1 MTILLTGASGFLGR
15 HVLAQLGGQPWR
27 LLVLPD
33 DPTWPELRE
42 HGEVVTGDVTHPESL
57 PPAVNGVAQVVH
69 LAGYVK
75 SGRGPVETFMAVN
88 TQGTANLAQAAKA
101 AGVAHFIYPSSITV
115 YGYVQDADEGAPL
128 VSTPGYPAS
137 KIHAERALRQL
148 LPDQTTILRLPLV
161 LGAGDAGFMCP
172 ALQGFRQAGRV
183 ILIGSGQAPW
193 SVLAA
198 SDAARAIALCLAR
211 PETRGTT
218 YNVVGE
224 TITNGELLRA
234 IGTGAGCTKE
244 IRLPY
249 AIAWMVAGLT
259 EVMGRDGLTRAQ
271 VTALSR
277 PLSMNGDR
285 FTRLGFAAQTSWRD
299 ALAEGIAW
307 CVEEQISIVEGWNH

>member
-15 HVLAQLGGQPWR
+15 HVLAQLGDQPLR

-33 DPTWPELRE
+33 DPSLPELRG
-42 HGEVVTGDVTHPESL
+42 HGEVVTGDVTQPESL
-57 PPAVNGVAQVVH
+57 PSAVDGITQVVH

-75 SGRGPVETFMAVN
+75 GGRGPVEDFMAVN
-88 TQGTANLAQAAKA
+88 AQGTAKLAQAAKA

-115 YGYVQDADEGAPL
+115 YGHVQDADEEAPL
-128 VSTPGYPAS
+128 VPTPGYPAS

-148 LPDQTTILRLPLV
+148 LPAQTTILRLPLV
-161 LGAGDAGFMCP
+161 LGAGDIGFMCP
-172 ALQGFRQAGRV
+172 ALQGFRQVGRV

-198 SDAARAIALCLAR
+198 SDAARAMALCLAR
-211 PETRGTT
+211 LETRGTT
-218 YNVVGE
+218 YNVVGN

-234 IGTGAGCTKE
+234 IGAGAGCTKE

-249 AIAWMVAGLT
+249 AIAWMVAALT
-259 EVMGRDGLTRAQ
+259 ELVGHDGLTRAQ

-285 FTRLGFAAQTSWRD
+285 FTCLGFTAQTSWRD

-307 CVEEQISIVEGWNH
+307 CVEG

>member
-15 HVLAQLGGQPWR
+15 HVLAQLGDQQLR

-33 DPTWPELRE
+33 DPTLPELQER
-42 HGEVVTGDVTHPESL
+42 GEVVTGDVTQPESL
-57 PPAVNGVAQVVH
+57 PSAVDGITQVVH
-69 LAGYVK
+69 LAGYVNG
-75 SGRGPVETFMAVN
+75 GRGPAETFMAVN
-88 TQGTANLAQAAKA
+88 AQGTVNLARAAKA
-101 AGVAHFIYPSSITV
+101 AGAAHFIYPSSITV
-115 YGYVQDADEGAPL
+115 YGHVQDADEEAPL
-128 VSTPGYPAS
+128 VPTPGYPAS

-148 LPDQTTILRLPLV
+148 LPDRTTILRLPLV

-172 ALQGFRQAGRV
+172 ALQGFRQVGRV

-198 SDAARAIALCLAR
+198 RDAARAIALCLAR

-218 YNVVGE
+218 YNVLGD

-234 IGTGAGCTKE
+234 VGAGAGCTKE

-249 AIAWMVAGLT
+249 AIAWIVAGLN
-259 EVMGRDGLTRAQ
+259 ELMGRDGLTRAQ
-271 VTALSR
+271 VTALNR

-285 FTRLGFAAQTSWRD
+285 FTRLSFAAQTSWRD

-307 CVEEQISIVEGWNH
+307 CVEE